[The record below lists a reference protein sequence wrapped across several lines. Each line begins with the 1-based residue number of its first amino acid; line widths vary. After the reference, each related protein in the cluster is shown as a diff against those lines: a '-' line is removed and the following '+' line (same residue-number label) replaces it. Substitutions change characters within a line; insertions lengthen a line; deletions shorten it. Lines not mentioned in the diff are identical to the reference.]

1 MIVAQSDMT
10 LAVSHQSVEREE
22 QRTTIRMWIGSERP
36 DFEGTGASATPVS
49 LCGEDRVT
57 LSSGLV
63 VEETCF
69 VEPRLEIV
77 RLLIEHLTG
86 RAVNVL
92 RLEEGTADETSGTP
106 YEASGQEEAAETLGW
121 GIEVDTFQSRY
132 EAEETAFTASGVIR
146 TADGGEIRFSLA
158 LEMSRYRYEE
168 SSTTL
173 RLGDAARMDPLVI
186 NFGGNAADLADV
198 RFSFDLDGDGSGES
212 IASLGSGS
220 GYLVIDRDGDGMA
233 TDGGELFGPRTGRG
247 FAELAAFDDDGN
259 GWIDGNDGIYDELKV
274 WIGAGSGETGLTSL
288 AGAGVGALSLANL
301 DTPFDV
307 KDRSNALLGS
317 VRSTGIYV
325 GNEGAAGTVQ
335 QIDLAV

>member
-10 LAVSHQSVEREE
+10 LGVSHRSVEREE
-22 QRTTIRMWIGSERP
+22 QRTSIRMWTGSERP
-36 DFEGTGASATPVS
+36 DFEGTGVSADPVS

-57 LSSGLV
+57 LSSGIV

-69 VEPRLEIV
+69 VEPRLEII

-86 RAVNVL
+86 RPVNVL
-92 RLEEGTADETSGTP
+92 RMEEGTGDEASGTP
-106 YEASGQEEAAETLGW
+106 YEASGQEETAETLGW
-121 GIEVDTFQSRY
+121 GIEVETVASRY

-146 TADGGEIRFSLA
+146 TADGGEIGFNLT

-168 SSTTL
+168 SSTAV
-173 RLGDAARMDPLVI
+173 RLGDAARMDPLVV
-186 NFGGNAADLADV
+186 NFAGNAADLADV

-212 IASLGSGS
+212 IASLGAGS
-220 GYLVIDRDGDGMA
+220 GYLVIDRDGDGTA

-259 GWIDGNDGIYDELKV
+259 GWIDGNDGIYGELKV
-274 WIGAGSGETGLTSL
+274 WIGAGSGDTGLTPL
-288 AGAGVGALSLANL
+288 AEAGVGAISLANL

-307 KDRSNALLGS
+307 KDRSNGLLGS
-317 VRSTGIYV
+317 VRSTGIYI
-325 GNEGAAGTVQ
+325 GNDGAAGTVQ

>member
-10 LAVSHQSVEREE
+10 LAVSRQSVEREE
-22 QRTTIRMWIGSERP
+22 RRTSIRMWTGSERP
-36 DFEGTGASATPVS
+36 DFEGTGAAATSAP
-49 LCGEDRVT
+49 LCGEDRVS
-57 LSSGLV
+57 LSNGIV

-69 VEPRLEIV
+69 VEPRLEII

-86 RAVNVL
+86 RPVNVL
-92 RLEEGTADETSGTP
+92 RLEEGTGGEAAGTQH
-106 YEASGQEEAAETLGW
+106 EASGQEEAAEPLGW
-121 GIEVDTFQSRY
+121 GIEISTSESRY
-132 EAEETAFTASGVIR
+132 EAEETDFTASGVIR
-146 TADGGEIRFSLA
+146 TADGREISFSLA

-168 SSTTL
+168 TSTAV
-173 RLGDAARMDPLVI
+173 RLGDAARMDPLVV
-186 NFGGNAADLADV
+186 NFAGNAADLTDV
-198 RFSFDLDGDGSGES
+198 RFSFDLDADGMEES
-212 IASLGSGS
+212 IASLGTGS

-288 AGAGVGALSLANL
+288 ADAGVGAVSLANL

-307 KDRSNALLGS
+307 KDPSNALLGS
-317 VRSTGIYV
+317 VRSTGIYI
-325 GNEGAAGTVQ
+325 GNDGAAGTVQ